1 MAPLTRDPETV
12 GQTNTGAPVSA
23 KPQPVAMEIPVTVN
37 GASTVAGSE
46 KREPFSETTQT
57 VLVFG
62 SGAVIRLAKSVGPG
76 QLLFV
81 TNEKSKQEVVCQV
94 VKTKQNGS
102 TGGYVELKFTEATTD
117 FWGIRAPGNGSGGSA
132 ATAGSIAGV
141 PVKSLEQK
149 LADLKTATPAAT
161 QMTPPPIAPPAAPT
175 PVVSAPPIASLNPP
189 PIPAPVAPAN
199 EIPAAPNVPA
209 QPPASGVPTL
219 SEFLTHG
226 SNGPELKAR
235 EKGAPGKNGNREA
248 APAAVLTKEEPVP
261 VSTVPSQ
268 VSARD
273 DHKPSLSAA
282 LGVSQSVAPGAASFD
297 LSADLPTEEVKI
309 PAWLEPLARNASIT
323 ENKPTEAK
331 LAEAKLP
338 VPVKAGALQSEEASV
353 TATIS
358 ADIAQDV
365 KAVPVLAAEGRSPN
379 FGTSL
384 SLGSQAEGAA
394 SSGKGWK
401 IGLAI
406 AALLLAAAA
415 IWYWYVNQP
424 PKVSA
429 GGNST
434 VDGTNPESI
443 PAPAPNIPAAEPVP
457 ASTVNPTANR
467 PAESAPFSQPAASTA
482 SSIPPAGN
490 NSSAVKDTSDLSA
503 YDAPAESAKKPAL
516 GEVRLAAPKVTR
528 KNQVEENG
536 AADPGLALNG
546 VAAADSSSLSMLTN
560 KSKGPA
566 APLPVG
572 GDVKVARLL
581 SSVPPVYPQMARTQR
596 VSGNVTIDALIDVS
610 GRVSTMRVISGPALL
625 HEAAMSAVKQWK
637 YQPATLNGVPTATHL
652 TVTVQFR
659 LQ

>member
-1 MAPLTRDPETV
+1 MAPLTREPETT
-12 GQTNTGAPVSA
+12 GQTNAAGPASA
-23 KPQPVAMEIPVTVN
+23 KLQPVAMEIPVTVN

-57 VLVFG
+57 VLVFD
-62 SGAVIRLAKSVGPG
+62 SGAVIRLAAAVGPG

-117 FWGIRAPGNGSGGSA
+117 FWGIRTLGNGSGGSV

-161 QMTPPPIAPPAAPT
+161 QITPPPIVPPAAPT
-175 PVVSAPPIASLNPP
+175 PVLSASPVVAIDPT
-189 PIPAPVAPAN
+189 PIPAAVAPVN
-199 EIPAAPNVPA
+199 EIPAAPDVPA
-209 QPPASGVPTL
+209 QPPPSRVPTL

-226 SNGPELKAR
+226 SNGPELKAP
-235 EKGAPGKNGNREA
+235 EKAPPGKDGNREA
-248 APAAVLTKEEPVP
+248 TLAAGLTEEKPVP

-268 VSARD
+268 GSARD

-309 PAWLEPLARNASIT
+309 PAWLEPLARNASMT
-323 ENKPTEAK
+323 ENKPAEGR

-338 VPVKAGALQSEEASV
+338 VLANAGALQSEEAFV
-353 TATIS
+353 TATVS
-358 ADIAQDV
+358 ADVAQDV
-365 KAVPVLAAEGRSPN
+365 EAVPALATEGRSPN
-379 FGTSL
+379 FGTAL
-384 SLGSQAEGAA
+384 SLGSQTEGAA
-394 SSGKGWK
+394 SSAKGWK

-424 PKVSA
+424 ARVSA
-429 GGNST
+429 GGSST
-434 VDGTNPESI
+434 VAGANPESI
-443 PAPAPNIPAAEPVP
+443 PAPTPNTPTAEPVR
-457 ASTVNPTANR
+457 ASTVDPTANR
-467 PAESAPFSQPAASTA
+467 PVESAPISLPMASTA
-482 SSIPPAGN
+482 SSTRPVG
-490 NSSAVKDTSDLSA
+490 NSSALVKDTSIVST
-503 YDAPAESAKKPAL
+503 YDAPVESAKKPAL
-516 GEVRLAAPKVTR
+516 GEVRLAAPKVMR
-528 KNQVEENG
+528 SNQVEENG
-536 AADPGLALNG
+536 AADPALALNG
-546 VAAADSSSLSMLTN
+546 VTAADSSSLSMLTN

-581 SSVPPVYPQMARTQR
+581 SSVPPVYPQIARTQR
-596 VSGNVTIDALIDVS
+596 VSGDVTIDALIDVS
-610 GRVSTMRVISGPALL
+610 GHVSTMRVISGPALL

-637 YQPATLNGVPTATHL
+637 YQPATLNNVPTATHL

>member
-1 MAPLTRDPETV
+1 MAPLTRDPETA
-12 GQTNTGAPVSA
+12 GQTNTSAPVSA

-62 SGAVIRLAKSVGPG
+62 SGAVIRLAAAVGPG

-117 FWGIRAPGNGSGGSA
+117 FWGIRAPGNGNGGSSEA
-132 ATAGSIAGV
+132 AGSIAGV

-161 QMTPPPIAPPAAPT
+161 QTTPPPIAPPVPT
-175 PVVSAPPIASLNPP
+175 PMVSVPPIAALNPT
-189 PIPAPVAPAN
+189 PIPAPAAPAKEIPVAPD
-199 EIPAAPNVPA
+199 VPA
-209 QPPASGVPTL
+209 QPPASRVPTL

-226 SNGPELKAR
+226 SNGPELKSP
-235 EKGAPGKNGNREA
+235 EKGSPGKNGNREA
-248 APAAVLTKEEPVP
+248 APSAGLTEKPVP
-261 VSTVPSQ
+261 ASAVPSQ

-273 DHKPSLSAA
+273 DQKRSLSSA
-282 LGVSQSVAPGAASFD
+282 LGVGHSVAPGSASFD

-309 PAWLEPLARNASIT
+309 PAWLEPLARNASIP

-331 LAEAKLP
+331 LAEARLP
-338 VPVKAGALQSEEASV
+338 VPLNAGAAQNEEASV

-365 KAVPVLAAEGRSPN
+365 EAMPVLASEGRSPN

-384 SLGSQAEGAA
+384 SLGSPAEGAA
-394 SSGKGWK
+394 SPGKGWK

-434 VDGTNPESI
+434 AAGTYPESI
-443 PAPAPNIPAAEPVP
+443 PAPAPNIPVAEPVR
-457 ASTVNPTANR
+457 ASTVNPAANR
-467 PAESAPFSQPAASTA
+467 STESALPSQPAAGTA
-482 SSIPPAGN
+482 SSTRPAGN
-490 NSSAVKDTSDLSA
+490 NSTAVKDASDVSA
-503 YDAPAESAKKPAL
+503 YDTPAETAKKPAL
-516 GEVRLAAPKVTR
+516 GQVRLAAPKLTR
-528 KNQVEENG
+528 NNQAEESG

-546 VAAADSSSLSMLTN
+546 VTAADSSSLSMLTN

-566 APLPVG
+566 APIPVG

-581 SSVPPVYPQMARTQR
+581 SSVPPIYPQMARTQR
-596 VSGNVTIDALIDVS
+596 VSGDVTIDALIDVN
-610 GRVSTMRVISGPALL
+610 GRVSATRVISGPALL
-625 HEAAMSAVKQWK
+625 HEAAMGAVRQWK

>member
-1 MAPLTRDPETV
+1 MAPLTRDPETA
-12 GQTNTGAPVSA
+12 GQTNTSAPVSA

-62 SGAVIRLAKSVGPG
+62 SGAVIRLAASVGPG

-94 VKTKQNGS
+94 VKTKQNGGA
-102 TGGYVELKFTEATTD
+102 GGYVELKFTEATTD
-117 FWGIRAPGNGSGGSA
+117 FWGIRAPGNGNGGSSA
-132 ATAGSIAGV
+132 IPGSIAGV

-161 QMTPPPIAPPAAPT
+161 QATPPPIVPPAAPT
-175 PVVSAPPIASLNPP
+175 PAVATPPVAAPPVTALNPLS
-189 PIPAPVAPAN
+189 IPVPVAPVN
-199 EIPAAPNVPA
+199 EIPAAPDVPA
-209 QPPASGVPTL
+209 QPPASRVPTL

-226 SNGPELKAR
+226 SNGPELKAP
-235 EKGAPGKNGNREA
+235 EKPSPEKSGNRDA
-248 APAAVLTKEEPVP
+248 APVTVQLKEKPVP
-261 VSTVPSQ
+261 VRTVPSQ

-309 PAWLEPLARNASIT
+309 PAWLEPLARNASHS
-323 ENKPTEAK
+323 ENKPSEDK

-338 VPVKAGALQSEEASV
+338 VVANAGAAENEEAPAS
-353 TATIS
+353 ATIS
-358 ADIAQDV
+358 SDIAQ
-365 KAVPVLAAEGRSPN
+365 AVEAAPVLATEGRSPN

-384 SLGSQAEGAA
+384 SLDSQTEGTA

-406 AALLLAAAA
+406 ATLLLAAAA

-424 PKVSA
+424 SKVSA

-434 VDGTNPESI
+434 VAETNPESL
-443 PAPAPNIPAAEPVP
+443 PAPSPNIPRV
-457 ASTVNPTANR
+457 
-467 PAESAPFSQPAASTA
+467 SQPAASTA
-482 SSIPPAGN
+482 NSTWPGGN
-490 NSSAVKDTSDLSA
+490 NSALAKDTSTISP
-503 YDAPAESAKKPAL
+503 YDSPAESAKKPVL
-516 GEVRLAAPKVTR
+516 GEVRLATPKITR
-528 KNQVEENG
+528 NNQVEENG
-536 AADPGLALNG
+536 AAEPGLALNA
-546 VAAADSSSLSMLTN
+546 VTAADSSSLSMLTN

-572 GDVKVARLL
+572 GEVKMAQLL

-596 VSGNVTIDALIDVS
+596 VSGNVTIDALIDVN
-610 GRVSTMRVISGPALL
+610 GRVPTMRVLSGPALL
-625 HEAAMSAVKQWK
+625 HEAAISAVKQWK

>member
-1 MAPLTRDPETV
+1 MAPLTRDPETA
-12 GQTNTGAPVSA
+12 GQTNTSAPVSA

-62 SGAVIRLAKSVGPG
+62 SGAVIRLAAVVGPG

-102 TGGYVELKFTEATTD
+102 IGGYVELKFTEATTD
-117 FWGIRAPGNGSGGSA
+117 FWGIRTPGNGNAGSS
-132 ATAGSIAGV
+132 ATPGSIAGV

-149 LADLKTATPAAT
+149 LADLKIAIPAAT
-161 QMTPPPIAPPAAPT
+161 QITPPPIAPPAPPS
-175 PVVSAPPIASLNPP
+175 PVIAAPPVTALSPAP
-189 PIPAPVAPAN
+189 APAPVASAN
-199 EIPAAPNVPA
+199 EIPAAQQVPA
-209 QPPASGVPTL
+209 QPPASRVPTL

-226 SNGPELKAR
+226 SNGPELKAPD
-235 EKGAPGKNGNREA
+235 KATSGKNGNRES
-248 APAAVLTKEEPVP
+248 APTVVLTEVKPAP
-261 VSTVPSQ
+261 VSTVPSA

-282 LGVSQSVAPGAASFD
+282 LGVSQNVAPGAASFD

-309 PAWLEPLARNASIT
+309 PAWLEPLARNASAT
-323 ENKPTEAK
+323 ENKPSEVK
-331 LAEAKLP
+331 PVEPKLP
-338 VPVKAGALQSEEASV
+338 VPANAGAARNEEPSV
-353 TATIS
+353 AATIS
-358 ADIAQDV
+358 TDIAQD
-365 KAVPVLAAEGRSPN
+365 LEAAPALTTEGRSPN
-379 FGTSL
+379 FSTSL
-384 SLGSQAEGAA
+384 SLGSQAEGAP

-434 VDGTNPESI
+434 VAGTNPESI
-443 PAPAPNIPAAEPVP
+443 PAPTPNTPAPEPAR

-467 PAESAPFSQPAASTA
+467 PVESTPRSQPSALSASGT
-482 SSIPPAGN
+482 PPVGN
-490 NSSAVKDTSDLSA
+490 NSSSVKDTSSA
-503 YDAPAESAKKPAL
+503 STYDAPAESPKKPAL

-528 KNQVEENG
+528 SNQVEENG
-536 AADPGLALNG
+536 TADPGLALNG
-546 VAAADSSSLSMLTN
+546 VTAADSSSLGMLTN

-596 VSGNVTIDALIDVS
+596 VSGNVTIDALIDVN
-610 GRVSTMRVISGPALL
+610 GRVSATRVISGPALL

-637 YQPATLNGVPTATHL
+637 YQPASLNGVPTATHL

>member
-1 MAPLTRDPETV
+1 MAPLTRDPETA
-12 GQTNTGAPVSA
+12 GQMNTSAPVST

-62 SGAVIRLAKSVGPG
+62 SGAVIRLAAAVGPG

-102 TGGYVELKFTEATTD
+102 SSGYVELKFTEATTD
-117 FWGIRAPGNGSGGSA
+117 FWGIRTPGNGNGGSSA
-132 ATAGSIAGV
+132 IAGSIAGV
-141 PVKSLEQK
+141 PAQSLEQK
-149 LADLKTATPAAT
+149 LADLKIATPAAT
-161 QMTPPPIAPPAAPT
+161 QITPPPIAPPAATT
-175 PVVSAPPIASLNPP
+175 PGIAAPPAAPLASAPA
-189 PIPAPVAPAN
+189 PAPVASAN
-199 EIPAAPNVPA
+199 EIPVAPNVPA
-209 QPPASGVPTL
+209 QPPASRVPTL

-226 SNGPELKAR
+226 SNGPELKAPD
-235 EKGAPGKNGNREA
+235 KASPGKNGNREA
-248 APAAVLTKEEPVP
+248 SPAVVLTEQKPVA
-261 VSTVPSQ
+261 VSTVPPS

-273 DHKPSLSAA
+273 DHKPSLSTA
-282 LGVSQSVAPGAASFD
+282 LGVGQSVAPGAASFD

-309 PAWLEPLARNASIT
+309 PAWLEPLARNASAT
-323 ENKPTEAK
+323 ENKPIEVKLTEP
-331 LAEAKLP
+331 KLP
-338 VPVKAGALQSEEASV
+338 VPANAGPAQNEDASL
-353 TATIS
+353 AETIS

-365 KAVPVLAAEGRSPN
+365 EAAPALTAEGRSPN
-379 FGTSL
+379 FSTSL
-384 SLGSQAEGAA
+384 SLGSHTESAP

-424 PKVSA
+424 PNVSA

-434 VDGTNPESI
+434 VAGTNPESI
-443 PAPAPNIPAAEPVP
+443 PAPTPNAPAPEPARAN
-457 ASTVNPTANR
+457 TVNPTANR
-467 PAESAPFSQPAASTA
+467 LVESAPLSQPSAPSATGTR
-482 SSIPPAGN
+482 PVGN
-490 NSSAVKDTSDLSA
+490 NSATAKDTSSASA
-503 YDAPAESAKKPAL
+503 YDAPAESSKKPSL

-528 KNQVEENG
+528 SSQVEEN
-536 AADPGLALNG
+536 DPGLALNG
-546 VAAADSSSLSMLTN
+546 VAAADSSSLGMLTN

-581 SSVPPVYPQMARTQR
+581 SSVPPAYPQMARTQR
-596 VSGNVTIDALIDVS
+596 VSGNVTIDALIDVN
-610 GRVSTMRVISGPALL
+610 GRVSATRVISGPALL
-625 HEAAMSAVKQWK
+625 HEAAMSSVKQWK
-637 YQPATLNGVPTATHL
+637 YQPASLNGVPTATHL

>member
-1 MAPLTRDPETV
+1 MAPLTRESETT
-12 GQTNTGAPVSA
+12 GQTNAGAPVST

-62 SGAVIRLAKSVGPG
+62 SGAVIRLAAAVGPG

-102 TGGYVELKFTEATTD
+102 SGGYVELKFTEATTD
-117 FWGIRAPGNGSGGSA
+117 FWGIRTPGNGAGGSA
-132 ATAGSIAGV
+132 VTAGSIAGV
-141 PVKSLEQK
+141 PVQSLEQK
-149 LADLKTATPAAT
+149 LADLKAATPAAAQT
-161 QMTPPPIAPPAAPT
+161 TAAPIAPPTAPAPAVSAS
-175 PVVSAPPIASLNPP
+175 PVVPISPA
-189 PIPAPVAPAN
+189 PIPAPVAPPI
-199 EIPAAPNVPA
+199 EGPAGPDAPA
-209 QPPASGVPTL
+209 QPPASRVPTL

-226 SNGPELKAR
+226 SNGLELKAP
-235 EKGAPGKNGNREA
+235 EKATPGKNGNREA
-248 APAAVLTKEEPVP
+248 ASAAALTEDKPAPMSSPT
-261 VSTVPSQ
+261 SQ
-268 VSARD
+268 VSSRD

-282 LGVSQSVAPGAASFD
+282 LGVSQSVAPGATSFD
-297 LSADLPTEEVKI
+297 LSADLPAEEVKI
-309 PAWLEPLARNASIT
+309 PAWLEPLARNTSIV

-331 LAEAKLP
+331 LGEARLP
-338 VPVKAGALQSEEASV
+338 VPVNAGAPQNEEPS
-353 TATIS
+353 ATGLVS
-358 ADIAQDV
+358 ADIAQNV
-365 KAVPVLAAEGRSPN
+365 EAVPVLATEGRLPN

-384 SLGSQAEGAA
+384 SVGSHSESAA

-434 VDGTNPESI
+434 IAGANPESI
-443 PAPAPNIPAAEPVP
+443 PAAAPNIPASESPRE
-457 ASTVNPTANR
+457 SSVNPTANR
-467 PAESAPFSQPAASTA
+467 PVDSAPLSLPAASTA
-482 SSIPPAGN
+482 SNTRAVGNTSALVRNSADVPSYDPPAE
-490 NSSAVKDTSDLSA
+490 V
-503 YDAPAESAKKPAL
+503 AKKPAL

-528 KNQVEENG
+528 SNQVEENG
-536 AADPGLALNG
+536 AADPGLVLNG
-546 VAAADSSSLSMLTN
+546 VTAADSSSLSMLTN
-560 KSKGPA
+560 RSKGPA

-572 GDVKVARLL
+572 GDVKAARLL
-581 SSVPPVYPQMARTQR
+581 SSVPPVYPQMARNQR
-596 VSGNVTIDALIDVS
+596 VSGDVTIDALIDVS
-610 GRVSTMRVISGPALL
+610 GRVSTTRVISGPALL

-637 YQPATLNGVPTATHL
+637 YQPATLNGVPTGTHL

>member
-1 MAPLTRDPETV
+1 MAPLTRDPEMA

-23 KPQPVAMEIPVTVN
+23 KPLPVAMEIPVTVN

-62 SGAVIRLAKSVGPG
+62 SGAVIRLAAAVGPG

-117 FWGIRAPGNGSGGSA
+117 FWGIRTPDNDSGSA

-161 QMTPPPIAPPAAPT
+161 QITPQPIAPPPAPT
-175 PVVSAPPIASLNPP
+175 PVASAPPIAALNPT
-189 PIPAPVAPAN
+189 PIPAPAAPAN
-199 EIPAAPNVPA
+199 EIPAAPDVPA
-209 QPPASGVPTL
+209 QPPASRVPTL

-226 SNGPELKAR
+226 SNGPELKAP
-235 EKGAPGKNGNREA
+235 EKGSPGKNGNREA
-248 APAAVLTKEEPVP
+248 APAAVLTKEKPVP
-261 VSTVPSQ
+261 VSTAPSQ

-273 DHKPSLSAA
+273 DQKPSLSAA

-297 LSADLPTEEVKI
+297 LSADLPTEELKI
-309 PAWLEPLARNASIT
+309 PAWLEPLARNASIP

-331 LAEAKLP
+331 LAEAKPP
-338 VPVKAGALQSEEASV
+338 VPVNAGAAQNEEASV

-365 KAVPVLAAEGRSPN
+365 EAVPVLASEGRSPN

-384 SLGSQAEGAA
+384 SLGSQAEGAP
-394 SSGKGWK
+394 SSGSGWK

-415 IWYWYVNQP
+415 MWYWYVNQP

-434 VDGTNPESI
+434 VAGANPESV
-443 PAPAPNIPAAEPVP
+443 PAPAPSMPASEPVR
-457 ASTVNPTANR
+457 ASTVTPTANR
-467 PAESAPFSQPAASTA
+467 SAESALLSQPAASTA
-482 SSIPPAGN
+482 GSTRPAGN
-490 NSSAVKDTSDLSA
+490 NSSAVKDTSNVPA
-503 YDAPAESAKKPAL
+503 YDAPVEPAKKPAL

-528 KNQVEENG
+528 KNQAEESG

-546 VAAADSSSLSMLTN
+546 VTAADSSSLSILTN

-581 SSVPPVYPQMARTQR
+581 SSVPPVYPQMARAQR
-596 VSGNVTIDALIDVS
+596 VSGDVTIDALIDVN
-610 GRVSTMRVISGPALL
+610 GRVSATRVISGPTLL
-625 HEAAMSAVKQWK
+625 HEAAMGAVRQWK
-637 YQPATLNGVPTATHL
+637 YLPATLNGIPTATHL

>member
-1 MAPLTRDPETV
+1 MA

-62 SGAVIRLAKSVGPG
+62 SGAVIRLAAAVGPG

-102 TGGYVELKFTEATTD
+102 TGGYVELKFTEATAD
-117 FWGIRAPGNGSGGSA
+117 FWGIRTPDNGSASA

-161 QMTPPPIAPPAAPT
+161 QVTPPPIVPPPAPT
-175 PVVSAPPIASLNPP
+175 PVASAAPVAALNPTPIAA
-189 PIPAPVAPAN
+189 PAAPAN
-199 EIPAAPNVPA
+199 EIPAAPDVLA
-209 QPPASGVPTL
+209 QPPASRVPTL

-226 SNGPELKAR
+226 SNGPELKAP
-235 EKGAPGKNGNREA
+235 EKGSPGKNGNREA
-248 APAAVLTKEEPVP
+248 APTAVLTKEKPVP
-261 VSTVPSQ
+261 VRTAPSQ

-273 DHKPSLSAA
+273 DQKPSLSAA

-297 LSADLPTEEVKI
+297 LSADLPTEELKI

-323 ENKPTEAK
+323 ENRPTEAK

-338 VPVKAGALQSEEASV
+338 VPVNAGASQDEEASV

-358 ADIAQDV
+358 ADNAQDV
-365 KAVPVLAAEGRSPN
+365 EAVPVLATEGRSPN
-379 FGTSL
+379 FSTSL
-384 SLGSQAEGAA
+384 SLRSQAEGAPG
-394 SSGKGWK
+394 SGKGWK

-406 AALLLAAAA
+406 AALLLAAGA

-434 VDGTNPESI
+434 VAGANPESI
-443 PAPAPNIPAAEPVP
+443 PAPAPSMPSEPVR
-457 ASTVNPTANR
+457 ASTVTPTANGS
-467 PAESAPFSQPAASTA
+467 AESAPLAQPAASTA
-482 SSIPPAGN
+482 SSTRPAGN
-490 NSSAVKDTSDLSA
+490 NSSAVKDTSNVSA
-503 YDAPAESAKKPAL
+503 YDAPAEPAKKPAL
-516 GEVRLAAPKVTR
+516 GEVRLAAPKVAR
-528 KNQVEENG
+528 KNQAEESG

-546 VAAADSSSLSMLTN
+546 VTAADSSSLSILTN

-581 SSVPPVYPQMARTQR
+581 SSVPPMYPQMARTQR
-596 VSGNVTIDALIDVS
+596 VSGDVTIDALIDVN
-610 GRVSTMRVISGPALL
+610 GRVSATRVISGPTLL
-625 HEAAMSAVKQWK
+625 HEAAMGAMRQWK
-637 YQPATLNGVPTATHL
+637 YQPATLNGIPTATHL
-652 TVTVQFR
+652 IVTVQFR